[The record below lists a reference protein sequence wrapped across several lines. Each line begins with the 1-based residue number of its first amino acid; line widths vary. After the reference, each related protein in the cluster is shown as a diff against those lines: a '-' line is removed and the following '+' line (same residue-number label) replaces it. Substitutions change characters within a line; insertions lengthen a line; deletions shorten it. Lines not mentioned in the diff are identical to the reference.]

1 MTSALSPVLLRR
13 AGVSVLLA
21 GGADLPWAVLHWG
34 ADLGDLATDDLLAAV
49 RLSTPHVPHSA
60 LDRAVRVGLMPE
72 PARGWTG
79 RPGLAGHRLDGH
91 RPTLPQLSVDTVDVL
106 DDDPARSAICTVGQ
120 RDVLL
125 GLQIVTTVELTPEG
139 VLRLQHALVNVGDSP
154 YILAALLPCLPLP
167 GPAAELLDL
176 TGRWCRERA
185 PQRRLL
191 QQGAWVRDSRH
202 GRTGHDSSLLL
213 AAGTPG
219 FGFGHGEVWAVHTA
233 WSGDH
238 TTWAERL
245 PTGEGVIGGGELFE
259 SGEMVL
265 QPGAT
270 SASPQLYAT
279 WSGSGLDGIT
289 GRMHRHLRARPKH
302 PRRPRPVVLN
312 TWEAVYFDHDLGRLT
327 RLADAAAGLGVE
339 RFVLDDGWF
348 VGRRDGTRGLGD
360 WTVDTQVWPDGLH
373 PLVEHVR
380 SLGMEFGLWVEP
392 EMVNRDSDLAR
403 AHPDW
408 VLGAHDEDPPS
419 WRHQQ
424 VLDLANPAGYAHVRD
439 ALLTLLDEYDIG
451 FLKWDMNRDLIDTGG
466 AVHAQTLAV
475 YSLLDEVRG
484 AHPRLEIESCSSG
497 GARVD
502 LGILAHTDRV
512 WASDCND
519 ALERQHIQRWTGL
532 LVPPELVGAHV
543 GPPEAHTTGR
553 VHRLAFRAATAL
565 FGHFGMEWDITDLT
579 PEESTELAGW
589 IELYKAER
597 DLLHTGRVV
606 RGDHPDPSL
615 WVHGVVSTNGERGLF
630 GVVAMATSPH
640 AVPLPVRLPGLDR
653 DRHYE
658 VEAAGPPP
666 AESAPLL
673 HLTGSWTEKGA
684 ICVVGSVLTEVGL
697 ALPTMALESALVL
710 RVRAVVDPS
719 A

>member
-1 MTSALSPVLLRR
+1 MTTALHPVLLRR
-13 AGVSVLLA
+13 DGVSVLLT
-21 GGADLPWAVLHWG
+21 GGADLPWAVVHWG

-49 RLSTPHVPHSA
+49 RLSMPHVPHSA
-60 LDRAVRVGLMPE
+60 LDRAVRVGLLPE
-72 PARGWTG
+72 SSRGWTG
-79 RPGLAGHRLDGH
+79 RPGLAGHRLDGG
-91 RPTLPQLSVDTVDVL
+91 RPTLPQLSVDSIDVL
-106 DDDPARSAICTVGQ
+106 DDDPSRSAACTLAQ

-125 GLQIVTTVELTPEG
+125 GLEVTTTVELATEG
-139 VLRLQHALVNVGDSP
+139 VLRLQHALVNVGDSS
-154 YILAALLPCLPLP
+154 YILDALLPCLPLP
-167 GPAAELLDL
+167 GLAAELLDL

-185 PQRRLL
+185 PQRRLV

-245 PTGEGVIGGGELFE
+245 PTGEGVIGGGELLE

-265 QPGAT
+265 EPGAT
-270 SASPQLYAT
+270 YASPQLYAT
-279 WSGSGLDGIT
+279 WSSSGLDAIT
-289 GRMHRHLRARPKH
+289 DRMHRHLRARPQH

-348 VGRRDGTRGLGD
+348 VGRRDDRRGLGD
-360 WTVDTQVWPDGLH
+360 WTVDADVWQQGLH
-373 PLVEHVR
+373 PLVDHVR
-380 SLGMEFGLWVEP
+380 GLGMEFGLWVEP
-392 EMVNRDSDLAR
+392 EMINEDSDLAR

-408 VLGAHDEDPPS
+408 VLSARDDPPT

-424 VLDLANPAGYAHVRD
+424 VLDLTNPAAYTHVHKSLR
-439 ALLTLLDEYDIG
+439 ALLDEYDIT

-466 AVHAQTLAV
+466 VVHDQTQAL
-475 YSLLDEVRG
+475 YDLLDELRL
-484 AHPRLEIESCSSG
+484 AYPHLEIESCASG
-497 GARVD
+497 GGRVD
-502 LGILAHTDRV
+502 LGIVQRTDRV
-512 WASDCND
+512 WASDSND
-519 ALERQHIQRWTGL
+519 ALERQRIQRWTGL
-532 LVPPELVGAHV
+532 IVPPELMGAHV
-543 GPPEAHTTGR
+543 GRPEAHTTGR

-597 DLLHTGRVV
+597 GLLHSGCVV

-615 WVHGVVSTNGERGLF
+615 WVHGVVSSAGDRGLF
-630 GVVAMATSPH
+630 AVVALEMSAQ
-640 AVPLPVRLPGLDR
+640 AVPLPVRFPGLDR

-658 VEAAGPPP
+658 VEAVAPPP
-666 AESAPLL
+666 AKPPPLL
-673 HLTGSWTEKGA
+673 HLTGSWTEVGA
-684 ICVVGSVLTEVGL
+684 IRVVGSVLTEVGL
-697 ALPTMALESALVL
+697 ALPTMAPESALVL

>member
-1 MTSALSPVLLRR
+1 MSDDRAPVLLRR

-21 GGADLPWAVLHWG
+21 GGANLPWAVLHWG
-34 ADLGDLATDDLLAAV
+34 ADVGDLDTDELITAG
-49 RLSTPHVPHSA
+49 RLTTPHVPHSA
-60 LDRAVRVGLMPE
+60 LDRAVRVGLVPE
-72 PARGWTG
+72 SSRGWTG
-79 RPGLAGHRLDGH
+79 RPGLAGHRIDGQ
-91 RPTLPQLSVDTVDVL
+91 RPTLPQLVFEDVDVA
-106 DDDPARSAICTVGQ
+106 DDDPADSAACTVRQ
-120 RDVLL
+120 RDVQL
-125 GLQIVTTVELTPEG
+125 GLEVTTTVELTPQG
-139 VLRLQHALVNVGDSP
+139 VLRVRHSLRNDGDSP
-154 YILAALLPCLPLP
+154 YALAALLPCLPLP

-202 GRTGHDSSLLL
+202 GRTGHDSSVLM

-219 FGFGHGEVWAVHTA
+219 FGFGHSQVWAVHTA

-245 PTGEGVIGGGELFE
+245 PTGEAVIGGGELLE
-259 SGEMVL
+259 SGEVVL
-265 QPGAT
+265 EPGET
-270 SASPQLYAT
+270 YSSPYLYAT
-279 WSGSGLDGIT
+279 WSGTGLDGLT
-289 GRMHRHLRARPKH
+289 ARMHDHLRARPQH
-302 PRRPRPVVLN
+302 PRRARPVVLN
-312 TWEAVYFDHDLGRLT
+312 TWEAVYFDHDLARLI
-327 RLADAAAGLGVE
+327 RLADAAAALGVE

-348 VGRRDGTRGLGD
+348 VGRRDDRRGLGD
-360 WTVDTQVWPDGLH
+360 WTVDTEVWPDGLH
-373 PLVEHVR
+373 PLVDHVR
-380 SLGMEFGLWVEP
+380 GLGMEFGLWVEP

-424 VLDLANPAGYAHVRD
+424 VLDLTDPAAYVHVRD
-439 ALLTLLDEYDIG
+439 ALLALLDEYDIG

-475 YSLLDEVRG
+475 YALLDEVRG

-502 LGILAHTDRV
+502 LGILQHTDRV

-532 LVPPELVGAHV
+532 VLPPELVGAHV

-565 FGHFGMEWDITDLT
+565 FGHFGMEWDVTGLT
-579 PEESTELAGW
+579 PDESAELAGW
-589 IELYKAER
+589 IELYKTER
-597 DLLHTGRVV
+597 DLLHAGRVV

-615 WVHGVVSTNGERGLF
+615 WVHGVVSTDRDRGLF
-630 GVVAMATSPH
+630 ALVAVAASPH
-640 AVPLPVRLPGLDR
+640 AIPLLVQLPGLDR

-658 VEAAGPPP
+658 IEVVGPPP
-666 AESAPLL
+666 VESPPLL
-673 HLTGSWTEKGA
+673 HLTGSWTEGGA
-684 ICVVGSVLTEVGL
+684 VRIAGSVLTEVGL
-697 ALPTMALESALVL
+697 ALPTLAPESALVL